1 MELRKYERQ
10 KITDVETFNDGMV
23 YIYKL
28 TNTAEPGLRPQYTP
42 TLYRK
47 LMFGYKTIGVK
58 RNYEALQ
65 AQVKLDE
72 LIQVMLDR
80 HISSQDVAVIEDVQY
95 LIKQV
100 QHKKDTF
107 PSTSLLSLEKLEED
121 YDDLRIR

>member
-121 YDDLRIR
+121 YDDLGIR